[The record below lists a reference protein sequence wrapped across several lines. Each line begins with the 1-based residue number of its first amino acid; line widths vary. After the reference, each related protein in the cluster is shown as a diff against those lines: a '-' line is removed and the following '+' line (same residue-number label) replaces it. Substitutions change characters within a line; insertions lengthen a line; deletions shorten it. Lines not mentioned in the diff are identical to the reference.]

1 MAKVMNLEI
10 QELPSL
16 IYFAFVTLVPLI

>member
-1 MAKVMNLEI
+1 MAKVMNLGI